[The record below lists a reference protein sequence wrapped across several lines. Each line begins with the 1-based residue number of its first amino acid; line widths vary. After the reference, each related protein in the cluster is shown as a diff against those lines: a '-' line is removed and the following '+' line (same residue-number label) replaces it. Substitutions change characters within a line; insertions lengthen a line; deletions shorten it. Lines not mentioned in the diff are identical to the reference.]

1 MHEYYILAFARSR
14 PYTKRMQ
21 TDAHTRTSE
30 AASRDNEREAKIAH
44 MQRLVDEALASG
56 ISTKSVDDI
65 WREAVA
71 KFRHGVSSQ

>member
-1 MHEYYILAFARSR
+1 MT
-14 PYTKRMQ
+14 YTVGMQ
-21 TDAHTRTSE
+21 TKLQTRIEQTVSPDA
-30 AASRDNEREAKIAH
+30 DRETKIAH